1 MTTDNDNWSLYP
13 YNPVKA
19 LPPLFAIIIFGLGA
33 SLIYLSVFK
42 HRWTKFGLMMT
53 WASSVWVAGFICRS
67 ISIYDKQNV
76 GMFIAQFVL
85 VLMGPPLYAAAEY
98 FILGRLF
105 AYLPYHTP
113 IHPGRVLSTFFM
125 LSVIVES
132 LTANGAANSSGTG
145 RSEGQIKNGLAC
157 LKAAL
162 IIQTCIEAFFFSLVA
177 LLEYRCRKAR
187 KFPRN
192 IRMVCYTL
200 YVTSFMMFVRCIIRT
215 IEGFDAAACDPN
227 APDYDGYCGYIS
239 RHEWCLYIFEIANIT
254 VFVVLLT
261 VFHPGKYLPRDT
273 NVFLDPVDGHTE
285 RVGPGFSSADARP
298 LWKTIIDPFNFYG
311 ILTGR
316 GMVMRRFWEE
326 PQPVYERGTDFKLK
340 RRSRSRS
347 TDGQSLVK

>member
-1 MTTDNDNWSLYP
+1 MTTENDNWSLYP
-13 YNPVKA
+13 YHPVTA
-19 LPPLFAIIIFGLGA
+19 LPPLFAIVIFGLGA
-33 SLIYLSVFK
+33 TLIYLSFFK
-42 HRWTKFGLMMT
+42 HRWTKFGIMMT

-67 ISIYDKQNV
+67 ISIYDQQNV

-145 RSEGQIKNGLAC
+145 RSESQIKNGLAC

-162 IIQTCIEAFFFSLVA
+162 IIQTCIEVFFFSLVA
-177 LLEYRCRKAR
+177 LLEHRCRRAK
-187 KFPRN
+187 KFPQN
-192 IRMVCYTL
+192 VRMVCYTL

-215 IEGFDAAACDPN
+215 IEGFNAAACNRN

-239 RHEWCLYIFEIANIT
+239 RHEWCLYLFEIANIT
-254 VFVVLLT
+254 VFVMLLT
-261 VFHPGKYLPRDT
+261 VFHPGRYLPRDT
-273 NVFLDPVDGHTE
+273 NVFLDPVDGQTE

-298 LWKTIIDPFNFYG
+298 LWMTIIDPFNFHG

-316 GMVMRRFWEE
+316 GMVMRQFWDE
-326 PQPVYERGTDFKLK
+326 PQPVYERGSDIPLK